1 MIRKK
6 VIQKSCFREGSS
18 EAQSGNSRP
27 ERVRKAMGMCM
38 VNLGDGLRK
47 TTIVIGRKIP
57 GTFGIEGR
65 PPPGK

>member
-1 MIRKK
+1 
-6 VIQKSCFREGSS
+6 
-18 EAQSGNSRP
+18 
-27 ERVRKAMGMCM
+27 MGMCM

-47 TTIVIGRKIP
+47 TTIVIGGKIP